1 MLFGICRICFD
12 FNLVA
17 LIVSTE
23 PNNLMLTLNT
33 LTVEIAEEIQSLV
46 EEMNPCSSDASLFA
60 DLINH
65 SLAVV
70 DWEEIA
76 ESYLES
82 KPRDLGQVLKLS
94 CTHTYNQLNIM
105 DDDTLRLLTMAVNKV
120 CIELIEKGRPQDESD
135 YDFLVQY
142 LRKARF
148 KNKEIAKLLT
158 TELDSLTNIHDNV
171 MTNGH
176 YVPPEDEDD
185 EEDKLLNEIFGND

>member
-1 MLFGICRICFD
+1 
-12 FNLVA
+12 
-17 LIVSTE
+17 
-23 PNNLMLTLNT
+23 
-33 LTVEIAEEIQSLV
+33 
-46 EEMNPCSSDASLFA
+46 
-60 DLINH
+60 
-65 SLAVV
+65 
-70 DWEEIA
+70 
-76 ESYLES
+76 
-82 KPRDLGQVLKLS
+82 
-94 CTHTYNQLNIM
+94 M